1 MATTDLRIM
10 VAFVP
15 LPGVHI
21 SSMMSAQ
28 LSNEGLQEEPAT
40 AELAKLVPSHPPQG
54 ALTLLSVAQ
63 KVN

>member
-15 LPGVHI
+15 LLGVHI

-28 LSNEGLQEEPAT
+28 LSNEGLQGEPAP
-40 AELAKLVPSHPPQG
+40 AELAKLVPSHPPRG
-54 ALTLLSVAQ
+54 RVNSSLSGP
-63 KVN
+63 KG